1 MQSEIWLP
9 LIALQST
16 EKILKTPF
24 NPVFF
29 ILLIVKVFEML
40 HKHNGYGF
48 ISEFFALNI
57 YISTALTN
65 KKQLLLL
72 YSRLNTIFL
81 ADCVKSIGHLASA
94 VIIVSSNLFFGAW
107 NFGAYQHAQKNY
119 YQLQK

>member
-40 HKHNGYGF
+40 PKHNGYGF

-94 VIIVSSNLFFGAW
+94 VIIVSSNLFFGA
-107 NFGAYQHAQKNY
+107 
-119 YQLQK
+119 